1 MRTLLLAM
9 LVGATLVGTARADD
23 SLENL
28 VGPRELAVGEAMR
41 GGSTGSSAIGMNPAG
56 LGLNRELVFEG
67 GYGYRGVDSTSL
79 FGVSACDSTAGVP
92 GCFFYSYA
100 GENPELGG
108 MTMSRTTHVGGLAMS
123 RPITPRILLGSSV
136 KYFHFDS
143 QMPTDTSTSGF
154 TFDLGLT
161 LRMTDLINLGLAG
174 YNLWG
179 AESAQFPRALG
190 GGLQAHPIPSLTM
203 SFDSRWRLVGPDEKA
218 RYGGGLEY
226 FLRGGENGYPL
237 RAGVL
242 HDNNTKGTYVSG
254 GIGMASI
261 KWGIDLAAR
270 REVAGGKEL
279 IMMASMRFYGPR
291 EPAPA
296 LDSSF

>member
-1 MRTLLLAM
+1 
-9 LVGATLVGTARADD
+9 
-23 SLENL
+23 
-28 VGPRELAVGEAMR
+28 
-41 GGSTGSSAIGMNPAG
+41 
-56 LGLNRELVFEG
+56 VFEG
-67 GYGYRGVDSTSL
+67 GYGYRATDAASI
-79 FGVSACDSTAGVP
+79 FGVSACDSTAAMP

-123 RPITPRILLGSSV
+123 RAISPRVLIGSSV
-136 KYFHFDS
+136 KYFHFAS
-143 QMPTDTSTSGF
+143 QMPEDKAASGF
-154 TFDLGLT
+154 TFDLGMT
-161 LRMTDLINLGLAG
+161 VRMTDLINLGFTG

-179 AESAQFPRALG
+179 ADSSQFPRALG

-203 SFDSRWRLVGPDEKA
+203 SFDSRWRVQGPDEKA

-226 FLRGGENGYPL
+226 FLRIGDNGYPL

-242 HDNNTKGTYVSG
+242 HDNNNKATYVSG
-254 GIGMASI
+254 GIGMASL

-270 REVAGGKEL
+270 KSVSNANETIL
-279 IMMASMRFYGPR
+279 MASMRFYGPR